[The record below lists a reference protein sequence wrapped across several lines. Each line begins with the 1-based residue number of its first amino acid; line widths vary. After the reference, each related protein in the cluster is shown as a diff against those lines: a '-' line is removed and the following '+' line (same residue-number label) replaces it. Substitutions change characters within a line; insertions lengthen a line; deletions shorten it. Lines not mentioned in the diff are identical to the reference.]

1 MTSRSEQIVLDYLL
15 TSKKGEV
22 LKQNRRE
29 LKKLKIGDKTYN
41 YDKTKP
47 LTDRLKRKLTTV
59 KQTMG
64 YKKYELETKRGVK
77 WTRLDKNKALVSIQ
91 KRFKADITDERSA
104 FKNYVNSY
112 SVSNI
117 KVKGIK
123 ALQYLKYQDQRLKEY
138 LNKHMKILMEAYG
151 TFKSKKTDEDIR
163 HTIRSRRYKITNAEE
178 IVSVLSQIATDIEFQ
193 TDRMELIESGL
204 VFSQFDK
211 LRFTTTSCNPTRG
224 GSFLPLPKWVQ
235 SKKACINIQNEDNKC
250 FMYSVQCGVH
260 KIYEEDHPE
269 LG

>member
-1 MTSRSEQIVLDYLL
+1 MAEDTRLNIETSRFNDEVQHHQRNLQPSKSPSTSPQILLKETSHNNNIDLTIMTSRSEQIVLDYLL

-22 LKQNRRE
+22 LKENGRE

-64 YKKYELETKRGVK
+64 YKKYELETKRGIK

-91 KRFKADITDERSA
+91 KRFKADITDEQSA

-112 SVSNI
+112 SISNI
-117 KVKGIK
+117 KVKGVK

-138 LNKHMKILMEAYG
+138 LNKH
-151 TFKSKKTDEDIR
+151 
-163 HTIRSRRYKITNAEE
+163 
-178 IVSVLSQIATDIEFQ
+178 
-193 TDRMELIESGL
+193 
-204 VFSQFDK
+204 
-211 LRFTTTSCNPTRG
+211 
-224 GSFLPLPKWVQ
+224 
-235 SKKACINIQNEDNKC
+235 
-250 FMYSVQCGVH
+250 
-260 KIYEEDHPE
+260 
-269 LG
+269 